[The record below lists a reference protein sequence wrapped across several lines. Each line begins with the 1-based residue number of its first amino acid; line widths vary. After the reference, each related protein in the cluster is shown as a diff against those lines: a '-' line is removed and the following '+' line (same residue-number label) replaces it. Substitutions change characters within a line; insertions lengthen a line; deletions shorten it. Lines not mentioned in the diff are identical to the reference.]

1 MKRHFTQLRTI
12 VCQKIQ
18 KRLDT
23 KEFRLRNFSVYMT
36 TLFPPQECIPK
47 TTDVSRIFTAI
58 THNGLWDYLNY
69 LPLERVAS
77 MYGGNDPDLKT
88 KLEAYSHKLS
98 GFKARTTVE
107 DCMSSS
113 PVTVTCDRFSSTL
126 PRYDQHFRSELAVK
140 FQVPNL
146 PQSLSDTDGAWK
158 SLSTNFRL
166 PPSSAILDKTVEGSL
181 HIKWLIPAFF
191 VPQIME
197 MAEQPQIIELFR
209 EMKAELVTVDG
220 ACLYGEKEVIY
231 FCVLYTCI
239 HVSCVHVFGFAVC
252 LSCHIALIMV
262 LWSRANK
269 HVTIA

>member
-1 MKRHFTQLRTI
+1 MKDHFTQLRTI

-18 KRLDT
+18 KRLNT
-23 KEFRLRNFSVYMT
+23 KEFQHKNFRVYIT

-69 LPLERVAS
+69 LPLERVAY
-77 MYGGNDPDLKT
+77 MCGGNDPDLKA
-88 KLEAYSHKLS
+88 KLEAYAHELY
-98 GFKARTTVE
+98 GFKARTTVQ
-107 DCMSSS
+107 DCISSS
-113 PVTVTCDRFSSTL
+113 PVTITGDRFSPTL
-126 PRYDQHFRSELAVK
+126 LRYDKHFRSELAVK
-140 FQVPNL
+140 FQVPNP

-158 SLSTNFRL
+158 SLSRNFRL

-197 MAEQPQIIELFR
+197 MAEQPEIIELFR
-209 EMKAELVTVDG
+209 DMKAGLVTVDG
-220 ACLYGEKEVIY
+220 ACLYGEQEVIY

-239 HVSCVHVFGFAVC
+239 HVSCVHVLGFAVFC
-252 LSCHIALIMV
+252 LA
-262 LWSRANK
+262 
-269 HVTIA
+269 T